1 MCKLLIFSIF
11 LNFNRIYKEN
21 NRKEEVKGKIFY
33 TYQNDFFYIVVDSP
47 LKQIMTKKGDTLLI
61 YYPDEKKG
69 FKIVT
74 FTNDLPLGINF
85 LKFAYIKGD
94 TIFKKLGFI
103 FVRKETKKETLIMEW
118 ATKEKI
124 KRNYI
129 FKKVNDR
136 LTDIIVKGEKNN
148 RLHVKFLDFYVNGK
162 EFFPKEIKIYF
173 KNPFKE
179 YSEKIIFENPD
190 FNKEIS
196 DSILNFKFPEGTEI
210 IFKDLRWEK

>member
-1 MCKLLIFSIF
+1 MYELLIFSIF
-11 LNFNRIYKEN
+11 LNFSRIYKEN
-21 NRKEEVKGKIFY
+21 KREEEVRGKIFY
-33 TYQNDFFYIVVDSP
+33 TYENDFFYINVNFP
-47 LKQIMTKKGDTLLI
+47 LKQIMTRKADTLLI

-69 FKIVT
+69 FKIIT
-74 FTNDLPLGINF
+74 FPNDLPLGINF

-94 TIFKKLGFI
+94 TTFKKLGFI
-103 FVRKETKKETLIMEW
+103 FVRKEIKRDTLIIEW

-129 FKKVNDR
+129 FKKVHDR

-148 RLHVKFLDFYVNGK
+148 RLHVKFLDFYVNNK

-173 KNPFKE
+173 KNPFRQYTE
-179 YSEKIIFENPD
+179 DIIFKNPD
-190 FNKEIS
+190 FNKRIP
-196 DSILNFKFPEGTEI
+196 DSVLNFRFPEGTEV